1 MQHKVSLAIEIILH
15 ATEDLTKIEKSLND
29 TFDTNFGQ
37 FEKEEIDGHF
47 GNPIT
52 ILKTKIAKN
61 DTKKIISIL
70 ISKISSDDLEI
81 LEKILDEMDKNYGL
95 QIRINKQYL
104 IRGKILFGKNDS
116 IKLTINTPVYKK
128 SDIGKIYREI
138 LNIR

>member
-81 LEKILDEMDKNYGL
+81 LEKKLDEMDKNYGL
-95 QIRINKQYL
+95 QIRINKQDL

>member
-81 LEKILDEMDKNYGL
+81 LEKKLDEMDKNL
-95 QIRINKQYL
+95 SL
-104 IRGKILFGKNDS
+104 IHI
-116 IKLTINTPVYKK
+116 
-128 SDIGKIYREI
+128 
-138 LNIR
+138 

>member
-1 MQHKVSLAIEIILH
+1 MQHKVSLALEIILH

-81 LEKILDEMDKNYGL
+81 LEKKLDEMDKNYGL
-95 QIRINKQYL
+95 QIRINKQDL

>member
-61 DTKKIISIL
+61 DTKKIISIF

-81 LEKILDEMDKNYGL
+81 LEKKLDEMDKNYGL
-95 QIRINKQYL
+95 QIRINKQDL